1 MKFGCL
7 HEVYELIGQERWW
20 RERHLL
26 LSDTLLTADFIGI
39 INSYSNSAFAT
50 LSAIHCSSPEPNT
63 LKKRVQT
70 IKGTV
75 AHANIT
81 ASKQSSSPPFFRDIS
96 HSLKPLESLFLH
108 VWVHFANSSF
118 PLWCF
123 SLIFLLLRFLF
134 QYFLLFHISVH
145 FLLSWFR
152 GVLLTQYFSISNILL
167 SFFFVTLYFKTGIK
181 CFLTNVHFWLFLSP
195 FIFPPAALLD
205 LILVL
210 FTWIRFSPFLS
221 SFSLP
226 FW

>member
-1 MKFGCL
+1 MMK
-7 HEVYELIGQERWW
+7 
-20 RERHLL
+20 REAFVVVRHIAHSRLYWNNKFIFQFSVCYSICNSL
-26 LSDTLLTADFIGI
+26 QLSWAQHIK
-39 INSYSNSAFAT
+39 
-50 LSAIHCSSPEPNT
+50 
-63 LKKRVQT
+63 KKRVQT

-123 SLIFLLLRFLF
+123 SLIFLLIRFLF

-181 CFLTNVHFWLFLSP
+181 CFLTNVHFWFFCHLLYFLLQLSLTLF
-195 FIFPPAALLD
+195 
-205 LILVL
+205 
-210 FTWIRFSPFLS
+210 
-221 SFSLP
+221 
-226 FW
+226 

>member
-1 MKFGCL
+1 MMK
-7 HEVYELIGQERWW
+7 
-20 RERHLL
+20 REAFVVVRHIAHSRLYWNNKFIFQFSICYSICNSL
-26 LSDTLLTADFIGI
+26 QLSWAQHI
-39 INSYSNSAFAT
+39 
-50 LSAIHCSSPEPNT
+50 
-63 LKKRVQT
+63 KKRVQT